1 MEKVIL
7 NFTEIDPKTDISAE
21 YSVGCSNDGRSS
33 CCTRVCTR
41 NDSND
46 LQMNKLEAWEKF
58 FEVEA
63 GIIQY

>member
-7 NFTEIDPKTDISAE
+7 NFTEIDPKTDISAK
-21 YSVGCSNDGRSS
+21 YTDGCSGDRSD

-41 NDSND
+41 NDYND